1 MRSFWICLLMI
12 CGLCPL
18 PAAEDQTLPPGEN
31 TDSDQK
37 VIVLQPPT
45 DEEEAARTAV
55 VYNKHHP
62 ASLEIARHYIQLRNI
77 PEDHLI
83 ELSLPFTAGIER
95 ADYEQRIEMP
105 IREALSGKNLLMT
118 SSNTVSTNAIRY
130 LVLCRGIPFVILN
143 QKGEDQN
150 SRDKT
155 GAAVDSELASL
166 PLRLLNSPRGFDGQ
180 LRCFASGLSNPYI
193 ISPRTGVLM
202 TARLDGPSDRIA
214 NSLVDKALQ
223 AEKEGLW
230 GKCLFDVR
238 GLTNSGYLQGDLW
251 LRGASEVCRL
261 YGFETRV
268 DTRSETVS
276 GDVPLD
282 ALAFY
287 AGWYDY
293 NASGPFKNGLVEFMP
308 GAFAYHLHSFS
319 AQNIFTTSNHWVGP
333 LLDRGATCTIGYVDE
348 PFLGCT
354 LNVEAFADWLMRGA
368 SFGEA
373 AYHALPSLS
382 WQTTVIGDPLYRPFK
397 LTFIDRY
404 METLSRNSDQSGWAE
419 VVAANRALIK
429 GEQPEIAVSAMEDE
443 FKARAGDYAEGGWLL
458 SCYEKE
464 KKWEDALKVCQQ
476 MLKKLD
482 PSSPVRRCSLL
493 MKEAELCAQM
503 KKYDLANSRFSIL
516 YEEYPALRMEKG
528 FLERWKKIAK
538 SAKARSDLRKIQKA
552 LRQIEDSE

>member
-1 MRSFWICLLMI
+1 MI

-18 PAAEDQTLPPGEN
+18 LAAEEQTPPPGEN
-31 TDSDQK
+31 ADSAQK
-37 VIVLQPPT
+37 VVILQPPAP
-45 DEEEAARTAV
+45 EEEAARTAV
-55 VYNKHHP
+55 VYNKLHP
-62 ASLEIARHYIQLRNI
+62 ASLEIARHYIQSRNI

-95 ADYEQRIEMP
+95 ADYEQRIEEP
-105 IREALSGKNLLMT
+105 IRNALSEKNLLMT
-118 SSNTVSTNAIRY
+118 SSNTVSTNAVRY

-143 QKGEDQN
+143 QKGEEQN

-166 PLRLLNSPRGFDGQ
+166 PLRLLNSPRGYEGQ
-180 LRCFASGLSNPYI
+180 LRCFATGLSNPYI
-193 ISPRTGVLM
+193 IGPRTGVLM

-214 NSLVDKALQ
+214 NGLVDKALQ

-251 LRGASEVCRL
+251 LRGAAEVCRL
-261 YGFETRV
+261 YGFETKV
-268 DTRSETVS
+268 DTHSETVS
-276 GDVPLD
+276 GDMPQD

-293 NASGPFKNGLVEFMP
+293 NASGPFRNGLAEFMP

-319 AQNIFTTSNHWVGP
+319 AQNLFTTSNHWVGP
-333 LLDRGATCTIGYVDE
+333 LLDRGATCTVGYVDE

-354 LNVEAFADWLMRGA
+354 LNVEAFTEWMLRGA

-373 AYHALPSLS
+373 VYHALPSLS

-404 METLSRNSDQSGWAE
+404 METVSQNSDQSGWAE
-419 VVAANRALIK
+419 VTAANRALIK
-429 GEQPEIAVSAMEDE
+429 GEQPEIAVSSMEDE
-443 FKARAGDYAEGGWLL
+443 FKARQGDYAEGCWLL
-458 SCYEKE
+458 SYYEKE

-476 MLKKLD
+476 MLKKLGTD
-482 PSSPVRRCSLL
+482 PAVRRCFLL

-503 KKYDLANSRFSIL
+503 KKYDLANSRFSTL

-538 SAKARSDLRKIQKA
+538 SAKARSDLRRIQDA
-552 LRQIEDSE
+552 LREVEAAYSE